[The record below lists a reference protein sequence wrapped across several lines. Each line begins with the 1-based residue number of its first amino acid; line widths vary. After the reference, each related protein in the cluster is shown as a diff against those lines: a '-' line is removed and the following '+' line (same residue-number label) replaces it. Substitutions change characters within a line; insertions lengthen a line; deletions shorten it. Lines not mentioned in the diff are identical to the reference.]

1 MKTIIFIGC
10 IILVFIINYICYYR
24 GLIRG
29 MKYSLDK
36 SYDTFMLAIYT
47 KLKKD
52 NKSEEEAKS
61 FMYDVHNLLINATDK
76 IL

>member
-1 MKTIIFIGC
+1 MKTAIFIGC

-36 SYDTFMLAIYT
+36 TYDVFMLAMYK
-47 KLKKD
+47 KLKKR
-52 NKSEEEAKS
+52 
-61 FMYDVHNLLINATDK
+61 
-76 IL
+76 